1 MKKFVVALPV
11 KNMKNALN
19 AVDEVRKRH
28 EKIDREIAALPAL
41 NAVEDGMNAVRQ
53 RKDTLEEF
61 EHQKQEI
68 SKKCVAAIDAQ
79 YNACIAEIDRQ
90 TMPTGADISG
100 ENEAD
105 FRLLEYGLVNSP
117 AALSK
122 LAEAHDT
129 PAFRLM
135 IQKYAAAREWE
146 GFSFIDK
153 ESIVRSFCD
162 DIFEQCRKAAISP
175 RGYYGLLLEDDKE
188 FERQASAASLYEEY
202 IKGLS
207 A

>member
-1 MKKFVVALPV
+1 MKKFIIALPV
-11 KNMKNALN
+11 KAMKGALL
-19 AVDEVRKRH
+19 AVDEAREGH

-41 NAVEDGMNAVRQ
+41 NAIEHGTNAMKQ
-53 RKDTLEEF
+53 RKDDLEEY
-61 EHQKQEI
+61 ERQKQEI
-68 SKKCVAAIDAQ
+68 SRKAIAAIDAQ
-79 YNACIAEIDRQ
+79 YNACAASIDAQ

-129 PAFRLM
+129 PAFRAM
-135 IQKYAAAREWE
+135 IAKYAVAREWE
-146 GFSFIDK
+146 GFNYIDA
-153 ESIVRSFCD
+153 EPAVRSFCD
-162 DIFEQCRKAAISP
+162 DFFRQCRKAAESP
-175 RGYYGLLLEDDKE
+175 RGYYGMLLEQDKE
-188 FERQASAASLYEEY
+188 IERQASAAGLWEEY
-202 IKGLS
+202 NRGLS

>member
-129 PAFRLM
+129 PAFRAM
-135 IQKYAAAREWE
+135 VQKYAVAHEWD
-146 GFSFIDK
+146 GFNFIDA
-153 ESIVRSFCD
+153 EPLVRSFCAD
-162 DIFEQCRKAAISP
+162 FFWQCRKAAESS
-175 RGYYGLLLEDDKE
+175 RGYYGMLLEQDKE
-188 FERQASAASLYEEY
+188 IERQASAAGLYEEY
-202 IKGLS
+202 SKGLS

>member
-19 AVDEVRKRH
+19 AVAEVRKSH
-28 EKIDREIAALPAL
+28 EKIDHEIAALPAL
-41 NAVEDGMNAVRQ
+41 NAVEDGMNAMRQ
-53 RKDTLEEF
+53 RKDTLEEY
-61 EHQKQEI
+61 ERQKHEI
-68 SKKCVAAIDAQ
+68 SEKAITVIDAQ
-79 YNACIAEIDRQ
+79 YNACVSEIDRQ

-122 LAEAHDT
+122 LAEAHDA

-135 IQKYAAAREWE
+135 AQKYAAAREWE

-188 FERQASAASLYEEY
+188 FERQASAAGLYEEY
-202 IKGLS
+202 HKGLS

>member
-11 KNMKNALN
+11 KAMKSALL
-19 AVDEVRKRH
+19 AVDEARKGH
-28 EKIDREIAALPAL
+28 EKIDREIDALPAL
-41 NAVEDGMNAVRQ
+41 NAVEHGTNAMKQ
-53 RKDTLEEF
+53 RKDDLEEY
-61 EHQKQEI
+61 ERQKQEI
-68 SKKCVAAIDAQ
+68 SKKAIAAIDAQ
-79 YNACIAEIDRQ
+79 YNACAAAVDVQ

-129 PAFRLM
+129 PGFRAM
-135 IQKYAAAREWE
+135 VAKYAAVHEWE

-188 FERQASAASLYEEY
+188 FERQASAAGLYEEY
-202 IKGLS
+202 SKG